1 MYIIRDLNC
10 RLDICYFT
18 TSSKVIKLWE
28 DRGQGEGREDSLEQR
43 GETKSKIRSKSTDS
57 ESYRETQREAK
68 RIAKE
73 AKQFKLV
80 TI

>member
-43 GETKSKIRSKSTDS
+43 GETKPKIRGNSTDS
-57 ESYRETQREAK
+57 KSYRETRRE
-68 RIAKE
+68 RLRE
-73 AKQFKLV
+73 SQKQ
-80 TI
+80 